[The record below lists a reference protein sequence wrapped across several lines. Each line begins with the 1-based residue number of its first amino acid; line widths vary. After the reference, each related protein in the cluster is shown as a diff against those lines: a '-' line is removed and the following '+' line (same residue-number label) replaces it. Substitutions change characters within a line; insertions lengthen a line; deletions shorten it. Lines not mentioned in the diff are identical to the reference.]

1 MSLLRSMGLAVSGNR
16 LTIATTRELMTFA
29 NAKPIAPLYPKR
41 PDHYD
46 AVFVPGMSCYT
57 AYRVS

>member
-1 MSLLRSMGLAVSGNR
+1 MGLAVSGNR
-16 LTIATTRELMTFA
+16 LAIATTRELMIFA

-46 AVFVPGMSCYT
+46 AVFVPGMSYYT
-57 AYRVS
+57 AYCVS